1 MFLLLGEFFI
11 IHNVSIESTDERL
24 FSSGTSDETSSTV
37 TLHW

>member
-11 IHNVSIESTDERL
+11 IHNVSIEPTDERL
-24 FSSGTSDETSSTV
+24 FSSGTSDETSSKV